1 MAGYV
6 IMVGREQPGKAF
18 VGYPDN
24 SMNSDDGKIKY
35 VGTLKPGSEVAER
48 VIPVGKHL
56 IINNYRAW
64 GRRVVDGK
72 PVKNEAGDELHL
84 EFNDPKYRGDIE
96 FLKWGD
102 SRGFGIEC
110 RFLIQSNS
118 LDVEYQD
125 NVQKIKIDKDKGPAQ
140 IELDA
145 GKNEFDPR
153 TKALFIKYLKH
164 HPQNRESTSKNPNPE
179 IKGHVF
185 FEVTDDMVD
194 KQTILNIE
202 SALEAGGIV
211 KTMSA
216 KPEAYRNLF
225 EIMGRRDEF
234 ENVTTL
240 SNDQEKYRVLL
251 KFSQSNP
258 TDFFALIKGFKE
270 EVSDLFKKAESF
282 NALDVTKNG
291 FIAIEVEGKKEV
303 LGSDIKGKGKEM
315 VEWVIK
321 NYADDDAY
329 KVIALLKMAVSK
341 LK

>member
-18 VGYPDN
+18 VGQPDN
-24 SMNSDDGKIKY
+24 TFNSPDGKIKY
-35 VGTLKPGSEVAER
+35 VGALKPESEVAER

-56 IINNYRAW
+56 LINNYRAW

-84 EFNDPKYRGDIE
+84 EFNDPKYRGDVE

-110 RFLIQSNS
+110 RFLMQSNS

-145 GKNEFDPR
+145 GRNEFDPR
-153 TKALFIKYLKH
+153 TKALFIKYLQH
-164 HPQNRESTSKNPNPE
+164 HPQNRDSTSKNPNPE

-185 FEVTDDMVD
+185 LEVTDEMVD
-194 KQTILNIE
+194 KGTIQIIE
-202 SALEAGGIV
+202 SALTAGTIV
-211 KTMSA
+211 KKMSA
-216 KPEAYRNLF
+216 KPAMYKNLF
-225 EIMGRRDEF
+225 EIMGRREEF
-234 ENVTTL
+234 EGVTTL
-240 SNDQEKYRVLL
+240 SNDTDKYRVLL
-251 KFSQSNP
+251 KFSQNNAK
-258 TDFFALIKGFKE
+258 DFLSLIDGFKE
-270 EVSDLFKKAESF
+270 EISDLFRKAESF
-282 NALDVTKNG
+282 NALDITKNG
-291 FIAIEVEGKKEV
+291 FIGIEVGGKKEMIFNG
-303 LGSDIKGKGKEM
+303 LSAKGEKMLEY
-315 VEWVIK
+315 VIS
-321 NYADDDAY
+321 NYADEDIY
-329 KVIALLKMAVSK
+329 PGIQLLKMAVSK